1 MLILGVLGGTFMG
14 FIYSLVISIFTKKEN
29 LFEFEEEIE
38 TKEEAIAVKIDE
50 EQFEE
55 LKDSMKSEENEQDD

>member
-1 MLILGVLGGTFMG
+1 MPTTSKELSLAPS
-14 FIYSLVISIFTKKEN
+14 YSDTPLKLNKEQQQYVSD
-29 LFEFEEEIE
+29 LSEYESE
-38 TKEEAIAVKIDE
+38 KSKDALKIDE

>member
-1 MLILGVLGGTFMG
+1 MGEVVLERHGQANSAAKT
-14 FIYSLVISIFTKKEN
+14 
-29 LFEFEEEIE
+29 EEEIE